1 MPMFYTSLL
10 RTDRQVT
17 TILYVLY
24 AAVAAVLLFYG
35 TAFAEDDSLVSVTDH
50 EGRTVK
56 VPAAPSRVISLAPSI
71 TEIVFAL
78 DQSHKLVGATRFSNY
93 PDDATRLPR
102 VGSYVQLDIEKI
114 VALEP
119 DLCIAI
125 KDGNPVRTVRRL
137 ERLGIPVFAIHPMEI
152 DAVLRSIRDIG
163 ELLGADPEASMLIST
178 IQDRMAAVDA
188 KIAEVSGRPSVFFQI
203 GIAPIVSAGEG
214 TFIDELIERAGGV
227 NAAGKYPG
235 YPRFTREEVLM
246 MAPDVMIL
254 TSMDRQ
260 KVFDDV
266 LRDWQQ
272 WDNLPAV
279 REGRIHMVDSD
290 LYDRPSPRLIDGL
303 EELAALLHPDI
314 FNTQSP
320 DSP

>member
-1 MPMFYTSLL
+1 MIYMNC
-10 RTDRQVT
+10 
-17 TILYVLY
+17 LY
-24 AAVAAVLLFYG
+24 ADRRKAIALFALCTAMAAVLLLCR
-35 TAFAEDDSLVSVTDH
+35 TAFADDERLVSRTDH

-56 VPAAPSRVISLAPSI
+56 VPAEPSRVVSLAPSI

-78 DQSHKLVGATRFSNY
+78 DRSEVLAGATRFSNY
-93 PDDATRLPR
+93 PDAAARLPR

-163 ELLGADPEASMLIST
+163 ELLGADREAAGLISSM
-178 IQDRMAAVDA
+178 QARMAAVDEKVA
-188 KIAEVSGRPSVFFQI
+188 GVSDKPSVFFQI
-203 GIAPIVSAGEG
+203 GVSPIVSAGEG
-214 TFIDELIERAGGV
+214 TFIDELIARAGGV
-227 NAAGKYPG
+227 NAAGNHAG
-235 YPRFTREEVLM
+235 YPRFTREEILM
-246 MAPDVMIL
+246 MAPDVMVL
-254 TSMDRQ
+254 TSMARQ

-266 LRDWQQ
+266 LREWRQ

-303 EELAALLHPDI
+303 EELASLLHPDV